1 MAPRSLVGRGEG
13 LQTAAHKE
21 FDMSKFLALALLL
34 VGGLAV
40 GCKKEET
47 APATPAAAPA
57 EAPAEP
63 AAS

>member
-1 MAPRSLVGRGEG
+1 